1 MRSSHSKILENYT
14 GDGTT
19 AQQKRAFS
27 REKAA
32 GIDDAKVT
40 PKRMNFRLELIL
52 MLLAVAAIGF
62 VGLGTA
68 CAADG
73 ELISPK
79 SVPKIGS
86 FYRMQRQTPPLP
98 FNPFPDLPVYAVDW
112 YRHIFL
118 IDDRSVDYEQL
129 EKDRKALAV
138 AEGLDEGGPE
148 NGPAYDGYGTN
159 LWIEII
165 GVTNKNAYLTLH
177 DTRLQTSPMR
187 LFED

>member
-1 MRSSHSKILENYT
+1 MKASSQKGAESNEIAFRERTSSIKTSRVVFDLIVGCISAVCAPHANTREN
-14 GDGTT
+14 DSVPT
-19 AQQKRAFS
+19 AAAPQMCGLS
-27 REKAA
+27 RERAA

-118 IDDRSVDYEQL
+118 GEG
-129 EKDRKALAV
+129 
-138 AEGLDEGGPE
+138 AEGSGRGR
-148 NGPAYDGYGTN
+148 G
-159 LWIEII
+159 I
-165 GVTNKNAYLTLH
+165 G
-177 DTRLQTSPMR
+177 
-187 LFED
+187 